1 MIWGMIF
8 HKNLNEWVIIG
19 NYFWIRSLTKQI
31 KRTRLRLVA
40 YIQVLSRVSYLPNRY
55 GAHFKLPPFLDQDLL
70 IIVKQKN

>member
-40 YIQVLSRVSYLPNRY
+40 YIQVLSRVAYLPNRY
-55 GAHFKLPPFLDQDLL
+55 A
-70 IIVKQKN
+70 ITKQFRCMDTVNPLN